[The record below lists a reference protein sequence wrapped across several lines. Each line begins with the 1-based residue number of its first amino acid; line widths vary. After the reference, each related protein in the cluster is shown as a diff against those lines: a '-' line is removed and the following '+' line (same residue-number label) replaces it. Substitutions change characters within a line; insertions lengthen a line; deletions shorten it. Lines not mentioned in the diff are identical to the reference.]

1 MPEEV
6 AMTLKGKISLVTG
19 GGQGIGRAIA
29 LKLAREGSHVAVV
42 DVNLEKARE
51 VASELESMG
60 RKALALKV
68 DVVDQK
74 ETEEMAERVVSGLGA
89 LHILVNN
96 AGITKDALVLRMK
109 EDEWDM
115 VLDVNL
121 KGPYNCTRAAV
132 KLMSKQRWGR
142 IVNIASIVGLMGNA
156 GQGNYSASKAGL
168 IGFTKTVAREFAT
181 RGITCNAVAPGFI
194 ETRMTEA
201 LPEKVREELSRQ
213 IPMGRLGTPDDVADA
228 VVFLASDAAAY
239 ITGHVLS
246 VNGGMYM

>member
-1 MPEEV
+1 
-6 AMTLKGKISLVTG
+6 MTLKGKISLVTG

-51 VASELESMG
+51 VVKELEAMG
-60 RKALALKV
+60 RNALALKV

-74 ETEEMAERVVSGLGA
+74 ETEEMAEKVVSGLGA

-121 KGPYNCTRAAV
+121 KGPYNCTRSAV

>member
-1 MPEEV
+1 
-6 AMTLKGKISLVTG
+6 MTLKGKISLVTG

-51 VASELESMG
+51 VVKELEAMG
-60 RKALALKV
+60 RNALALKV

-74 ETEEMAERVVSGLGA
+74 ETEEMAEKVVSGLGA

-121 KGPYNCTRAAV
+121 KGPYNCTRSAV

-142 IVNIASIVGLMGNA
+142 IVNISSIVGLMGNA

>member
-1 MPEEV
+1 MR
-6 AMTLKGKISLVTG
+6 LKEKISLVTG

-51 VASELESMG
+51 VAKELEAMG

-74 ETEEMAERVVSGLGA
+74 ETEEMAETVVSGLGA

-121 KGPYNCTRAAV
+121 KGPYNCTRSAV